1 MIKNFLTKLL
11 LFLTILSLILILYK
25 RHEVLSIYNFNNLYF
40 LIPTFLFIL
49 ALTSMYM
56 PKILKFYF
64 SYLILAFLLAVYSIE
79 IIYFNQNFKSQE
91 KKKFEFFKENNLD
104 SRERSELYA
113 NILLKKLNETLTVP
127 PQNFLYEN
135 YPIFPLSGISKIK
148 TIMCNESGYFNDY
161 ISDRYGFN
169 NNDKIYDKKN
179 IDSVFIGDS
188 FLHGACVNNKDNLIS
203 NLKSTTF
210 FKEKN
215 ILNLGYGG
223 NGSLLNLATL
233 KEYFPNSK
241 NVKYV
246 FWIYYEGNDLEELNN
261 EISNKIL
268 IKYLNNTKFSQDLKN
283 KQKEINKYVTDVL
296 KKNTERGDEK
306 DLPVINTLV
315 SILGLDRVRNLF
327 YSKFITDNKYKK
339 NIELVKIFEDIVFE
353 TKKHVSD
360 YKAQLIFVYIPS
372 NFKSE
377 GKRYYKNILNIIK
390 KNNIKYLDLTNDN
403 FIKDENMYPKYGAHF
418 NQNGYKVLSKKI
430 SLFMRG
436 N

>member
-11 LFLTILSLILILYK
+11 LFLTIISLILILYK
-25 RHEVLSIYNFNNLYF
+25 RHDVLSIYNFNNLYF

-79 IIYFNQNFKSQE
+79 IIYFSQNFKSQE

-169 NNDKIYDKKN
+169 NNDKIYDKKD

-241 NVKYV
+241 NVKHV

-296 KKNTERGDEK
+296 KKNVERGDEK

-327 YSKFITDNKYKK
+327 YSKFITNNKYKK

-403 FIKDENMYPKYGAHF
+403 FIKDKNMYPKYGAHF

>member
-1 MIKNFLTKLL
+1 
-11 LFLTILSLILILYK
+11 
-25 RHEVLSIYNFNNLYF
+25 
-40 LIPTFLFIL
+40 
-49 ALTSMYM
+49 M

-79 IIYFNQNFKSQE
+79 IIYFSQNFKSQE

-169 NNDKIYDKKN
+169 NNDKIYDKKD

-241 NVKYV
+241 NVKHV

-296 KKNTERGDEK
+296 KKNVERGDEK

-327 YSKFITDNKYKK
+327 YSKFITNNKYKK

-403 FIKDENMYPKYGAHF
+403 FIKDKNMYPKYGAHF